1 MGRSFFVFNM
11 LPIPPLDGS
20 RVLYAL
26 APEFVRRAM
35 ELIEQYGVM
44 LVFVVVLFASSQIG
58 QVMRVATQQLIRL
71 FAAVFGV
78 FM

>member
-1 MGRSFFVFNM
+1 
-11 LPIPPLDGS
+11 
-20 RVLYAL
+20 
-26 APEFVRRAM
+26 M

-44 LVFVVVLFASSQIG
+44 LVFIVVLFASSQIG